1 MCNIHNYTLREF
13 IDNLLEDTKSVV
25 DSKPYLAFMI
35 LSVVIEQLG
44 LCKNGLKLV
53 NGTHADTFNMV
64 LESFESLAKYKDS
77 LLDMYH
83 DLRCGMLHV
92 GMPQEGLK
100 LCRNQ
105 NDLDNKVIGC
115 HDLYDDVQS
124 AWEDIK
130 EQHIGDIDKEV
141 LLVKDSGGDSA
152 TGSTYTINTRPSRKK
167 KEES

>member
-44 LCKNGLKLV
+44 LCKNGLTLV
-53 NGTHADTFNMV
+53 NGTHADTYNMALKSSAS
-64 LESFESLAKYKDS
+64 LEKYMNA
-77 LLDMYH
+77 LPNMYKE
-83 DLRCGMLHV
+83 LRCGMLHV

-105 NDLDNKVIGC
+105 NDLDNNVIGC

-130 EQHIGDIDKEV
+130 KQHIGDIDKEV
-141 LLVKDSGGDSA
+141 LLVKDSGGDSVTGA
-152 TGSTYTINTRPSRKK
+152 TCTINTSSSRKK
-167 KEES
+167 K